1 MTTIRVLT
9 VTSRRP
15 LDPGDLTRREADRL
29 AALDDPVR
37 AGWLTSRRAL
47 RLVLSSCGM
56 PADTAGYRF
65 PHPRLSLTHTPR
77 ASVAAAVL
85 GPSPRGAG
93 IDLELPRPVDPRTA
107 RFFLAGPERSAAV
120 GPAEHLRLWTV
131 KEALFKA
138 NLRNHRT
145 NLRDYALL
153 DPSRHAGTARAPDGT
168 RLGYL
173 STRIAGAYLS
183 VAAALPAHPTGT
195 EPAMPDVTFAAV
207 ADRLGSL
214 LPAPAGGLTA
224 DTPLTRLAGDSFALV
239 ELVIDLQDEF
249 GVQVSQA
256 EFAEVRTLGELVAV
270 LRGAADAAPN

>member
-1 MTTIRVLT
+1 M
-9 VTSRRP
+9 SP
-15 LDPGDLTRREADRL
+15 SAD
-29 AALDDPVR
+29 
-37 AGWLTSRRAL
+37 RRAL
-47 RLVLSSCGM
+47 RLMLAACGL
-56 PADTAGYRF
+56 PADRF
-65 PHPRLSLTHTPR
+65 PHPRFSLSHTPA

-85 GPSPRGAG
+85 GRSPCGAG
-93 IDLELPRPVDPRTA
+93 VDLEVPRPVDPRTR
-107 RFFLAGPERSAAV
+107 RFFLAESEVPAATC
-120 GPAEHLRLWTV
+120 ADEHLRLWTV

-153 DPSRHAGTARAPDGT
+153 DARRPAGIARAPDGT

-173 STRIAGAYLS
+173 STRIAGAHLT
-183 VAAALPAHPTGT
+183 VAAALPTHRTGT
-195 EPAMPDVTFAAV
+195 ETAMPEVTFAAV

-214 LPAPAGGLTA
+214 LPAPAGGLSA
-224 DTPLTRLAGDSFALV
+224 DTPLTRLAGDSFAMV